1 MKTGHTVISHSI
13 APILE
18 DFHIVRNIPNQYTSI
33 KLMTR
38 TKEKKRGKMTI
49 KTLNISSFFVWKS
62 FTKCYFSAIKILY
75 VITIYTYRYLIIK
88 GISHP
93 YVYGDEI
100 NKPKRFKSYTSKLLK
115 SLKLYS

>member
-38 TKEKKRGKMTI
+38 TKEKKKGKNDDKNPKHIFLFCMEI
-49 KTLNISSFFVWKS
+49 FHKMLFFRYKDLVCHYNLYIQISNHKG
-62 FTKCYFSAIKILY
+62 YFPSICLW
-75 VITIYTYRYLIIK
+75 
-88 GISHP
+88 
-93 YVYGDEI
+93 
-100 NKPKRFKSYTSKLLK
+100 
-115 SLKLYS
+115 